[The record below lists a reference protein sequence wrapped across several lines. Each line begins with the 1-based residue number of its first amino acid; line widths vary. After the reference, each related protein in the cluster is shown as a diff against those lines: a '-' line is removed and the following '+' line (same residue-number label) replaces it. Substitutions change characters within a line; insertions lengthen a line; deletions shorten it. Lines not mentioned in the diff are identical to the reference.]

1 MRVIAFVFMTLLTS
15 GCASMF
21 DGMSLAAQAKF
32 QQVLANTFAQK
43 LKSGIDLVVDQL
55 AAKGGFLDDRLVR
68 VLLPPPLGL
77 VIDVARDLNDK
88 PEAALLEIM
97 INRAAENAIP
107 VAGPIL
113 KDIVAN
119 MEPGT
124 LQKLLH
130 SPRSAATELL
140 VAEGAGLV
148 QSAMLPVVRQSLE
161 ADGAIKLYEDLLSE
175 EEKSIVSAEA
185 DGDVDAGVPAESV
198 SPDRLAQYVVEQAAG
213 TLFKKVAAK
222 ERLIRDS
229 LDSVIAA
236 SAY

>member
-1 MRVIAFVFMTLLTS
+1 MTLLTS

-43 LKSGIDLVVDQL
+43 LKSGIDLVVDLL

-130 SPRSAATELL
+130 SPRSAATEG
-140 VAEGAGLV
+140 AELV
-148 QSAMLPVVRQSLE
+148 QSAMLPLVRESLE

>member
-1 MRVIAFVFMTLLTS
+1 MTLLTS

-21 DGMSLAAQAKF
+21 DDMSLAAQAKF

-43 LKSGIDLVVDQL
+43 LKSGIDLVVDRL
-55 AAKGGFLDDRLVR
+55 AVKGGFLDDRLVR

-88 PEAALLEIM
+88 PQAALLETL

-107 VAGPIL
+107 VAGPVL
-113 KDIVAN
+113 TDIVAN

-124 LQKLLH
+124 LQKLLR
-130 SPRSAATELL
+130 SSRSAATELL
-140 VAEGAGLV
+140 VAEGAELV
-148 QSAMLPVVRQSLE
+148 QSVMLPVVRQSLE
-161 ADGAIKLYEDLLSE
+161 ADGAIKLYDDLLNAQ
-175 EEKSIVSAEA
+175 EKSMVSADA
-185 DGDVDAGVPAESV
+185 NDGVNAGVPAESV
-198 SPDRLAQYVVEQAAG
+198 SPDRLAQYVVEQAVG